1 SDYQCM
7 PNGTD
12 TCLAADGNP
21 EENNESW
28 DGPVAYPYWEAE
40 ANPTNYFWSGV
51 THTYELEDG
60 NTTDD
65 TGYYNHM
72 DEALILEGIDLS
84 GADAAF
90 LDMDA
95 ICSAGFFELFLAE
108 PYDVIERWL
117 YEDSCS
123 IEVWSDGSGWETVW
137 RFGGWD
143 NERKYKIEERVSS
156 APDPEYNDY
165 NSNFFGDWHTTMWNN
180 YTESGGIRDSCAITY
195 GICWED
201 GGQDQ
206 MADSIDLTPYA
217 GQTIDIRFRF
227 RSGLE
232 GTAGPEGSLDYSG
245 L

>member
-1 SDYQCM
+1 M

-143 NERKYKIEERVSS
+143 NERKYKIER
-156 APDPEYNDY
+156 
-165 NSNFFGDWHTTMWNN
+165 
-180 YTESGGIRDSCAITY
+180 
-195 GICWED
+195 
-201 GGQDQ
+201 
-206 MADSIDLTPYA
+206 
-217 GQTIDIRFRF
+217 
-227 RSGLE
+227 
-232 GTAGPEGSLDYSG
+232 GSQCT
-245 L
+245 